1 MKSFIL
7 SPWKNFHSQL
17 SKPTVKMFNAR
28 TGLRTKLSVKLAS
41 KLKKKTSISTE
52 YPFRPLALALL
63 GG

>member
-7 SPWKNFHSQL
+7 LPWKNFHSQL
-17 SKPTVKMFNAR
+17 SKLTVKMFNAR

-41 KLKKKTSISTE
+41 KLKKTSISTE